1 MERRKVDR
9 FRRRVP
15 VFFWRPGESYRHSG
29 HTSNVSTT
37 GMFVATEKPLRPG
50 ARVRVAI
57 GESDRGFFV
66 EGEVS
71 HAFRREPLIPSRR
84 QAGMGVRF
92 LPVDRLMAELV
103 PEIAAAR
110 SPDSEPPKEGVYRA
124 FYADREQFLQ
134 IYERDVKTGGLF
146 VSTDRPAEVGEVV
159 TVKVVVAG
167 SGLRPL
173 RLRGKVV
180 HSVEPGEGNL
190 MAGMG
195 LELLDLA
202 RTVRKIDLMVERIS
216 RE

>member
-9 FRRRVP
+9 FRQRVP
-15 VFFWRPGESYRHSG
+15 VFFWQPGESYRHSG
-29 HTSNVSTT
+29 HTSDISTT
-37 GMFVATEKPLRPG
+37 GMFIATEQPLRPG

-71 HAFRREPLIPSRR
+71 HAFKREPLIPNRR

-92 LPVDRLMAELV
+92 LPVDQLMAGLV

-110 SPDSEPPKEGVYRA
+110 SADPEPEEEGVYRA
-124 FYADREQFLQ
+124 FYADREQFRE
-134 IYERDVKTGGLF
+134 IYERDIKTGGLF
-146 VSTDRPAEVGEVV
+146 VYTDHPAELDEVV
-159 TVKVVVAG
+159 TVKMVVAG

-180 HSVEPGEGNL
+180 HSAGPGEGNL
-190 MAGMG
+190 MAGIG
-195 LELLDLA
+195 LELLDFASAL
-202 RTVRKIDLMVERIS
+202 RKIDLMVERMS